1 MNILEYIKQNYED
14 FTDSEK
20 LIADYLLSNNES
32 IINLSA
38 KEIGEITNTSAATL
52 IRFSKS

>member
-1 MNILEYIKQNYED
+1 MLEYIKQNYED
-14 FTDSEK
+14 FTESEK

-52 IRFSKS
+52 IRFSKKL